1 MLSGLL
7 KVLSFKKKVFKFDF
21 KDFVNVRGGTDGP
34 LLQKMKNQ
42 IKKFGPNNVF
52 VLTARMQESD
62 VAIHG
67 WLKSKGINIPMK
79 NITGLG
85 NSTGEAKAMW
95 MLDKFTEG
103 YNDMYFV
110 DDALSNVKA
119 VKNVLDQLDI
129 KSKVQQVISSKSID
143 FDRDFNEI
151 LEESTGTEASKRFS
165 DAKARRRGEGKGKF
179 NIFIPPGAEDFL
191 GLIYQFLGKGK
202 LGEKQFKFFK
212 KTLIDPL
219 NRAYRDLNKAKQAIA
234 NDFAALKKK
243 MPDVKKIL
251 FNTIGDSDFTYNDAI
266 RVYLW
271 DKAGFEI
278 PGISKSDQKELVE
291 TVKNDARLKAFAD
304 MLSILSRQKDGYV
317 PPTVTWLSED
327 IRADLK
333 NATDKVGRKQF
344 FAEFLENMKIIFSP
358 ENMNKIEAI
367 YGKAFREALED
378 MLYRIENGTNRSF
391 GSNKLVNDF
400 MNWINGSIG
409 TTMFFNAR
417 SAVLQTLSMVNF
429 INFQDNN
436 IFAAAKAFANQK
448 QFWADFIMIFN
459 SDMLKQRRSG
469 LNIDVNAS
477 ELTDYIS
484 SRGSGA
490 NKYKAAINYL
500 LSKGFLPTQIADSFA
515 IAMGGASFYRN
526 RFNKYVK
533 EGMSISQAK
542 EKAFQDFQA
551 IAEETQQSARPDMIS
566 QQQASVLGR
575 IILAFQNTPMQYAR
589 LMKKAML
596 DLVNGRGDAKANV
609 SRIIYYGA
617 VQNIIFYS
625 LQTALFAMMFDDDD
639 DDEKFDKKKERVL
652 NGSIDSILRGMGVQ
666 GAIVSTLKNM
676 IRAFY
681 KEQQKSFNKDESAV
695 IMEMVNLSP
704 PLGIKLR
711 KIRDAER
718 TLRWEKDLVEEIPF
732 YNLKNPAWEAGFSFT
747 QALTNVP
754 LSRLHQKT
762 VNMSDAISQDMEAWQ
777 RIALMMGWT
786 KWNLGI
792 EDKSKKR
799 TSSKKRSIRSRRK
812 ISY

>member
-1 MLSGLL
+1 
-7 KVLSFKKKVFKFDF
+7 
-21 KDFVNVRGGTDGP
+21 
-34 LLQKMKNQ
+34 
-42 IKKFGPNNVF
+42 
-52 VLTARMQESD
+52 
-62 VAIHG
+62 
-67 WLKSKGINIPMK
+67 
-79 NITGLG
+79 
-85 NSTGEAKAMW
+85 
-95 MLDKFTEG
+95 
-103 YNDMYFV
+103 
-110 DDALSNVKA
+110 
-119 VKNVLDQLDI
+119 
-129 KSKVQQVISSKSID
+129 
-143 FDRDFNEI
+143 
-151 LEESTGTEASKRFS
+151 
-165 DAKARRRGEGKGKF
+165 
-179 NIFIPPGAEDFL
+179 
-191 GLIYQFLGKGK
+191 
-202 LGEKQFKFFK
+202 
-212 KTLIDPL
+212 
-219 NRAYRDLNKAKQAIA
+219 
-234 NDFAALKKK
+234 
-243 MPDVKKIL
+243 
-251 FNTIGDSDFTYNDAI
+251 
-266 RVYLW
+266 
-271 DKAGFEI
+271 
-278 PGISKSDQKELVE
+278 
-291 TVKNDARLKAFAD
+291 
-304 MLSILSRQKDGYV
+304 
-317 PPTVTWLSED
+317 
-327 IRADLK
+327 
-333 NATDKVGRKQF
+333 
-344 FAEFLENMKIIFSP
+344 
-358 ENMNKIEAI
+358 
-367 YGKAFREALED
+367 
-378 MLYRIENGTNRSF
+378 
-391 GSNKLVNDF
+391 
-400 MNWINGSIG
+400 
-409 TTMFFNAR
+409 
-417 SAVLQTLSMVNF
+417 
-429 INFQDNN
+429 
-436 IFAAAKAFANQK
+436 
-448 QFWADFIMIFN
+448 
-459 SDMLKQRRSG
+459 
-469 LNIDVNAS
+469 
-477 ELTDYIS
+477 
-484 SRGSGA
+484 
-490 NKYKAAINYL
+490 
-500 LSKGFLPTQIADSFA
+500 
-515 IAMGGASFYRN
+515 MGGASFYRN

-799 TSSKKRSIRSRRK
+799 TSSKKRSTRSRRK